1 MRSIAYL
8 LFSGWLFFGP
18 AGSFAQENIQGLV
31 KAAGCFIPMPEGV
44 VVAIG
49 RFSGAI
55 HLPIG
60 SHEPGESARET
71 AARETREE
79 TGLDVTVGPL
89 LKTFEN
95 NTVLLFL
102 CKPKTPVSD
111 YSKLSPVDGRE
122 IAEVLVLDPVT
133 MLNHDGRKITNA
145 WRFPDDRRLLIKL
158 FDKYG
163 RQN

>member
-1 MRSIAYL
+1 MRSIACL
-8 LFSGWLFFGP
+8 LFGSWLFLGA
-18 AGSFAQENIQGLV
+18 AGSFAQEKIQGFI

-44 VVAIG
+44 VVGIG

-55 HLPIG
+55 HVPIG

-79 TGLDVTVGPL
+79 IGLDVTVGPL
-89 LKTFEN
+89 LKTFEK

-102 CKPKTPVSD
+102 CRPKAPVSD
-111 YSKLSPVDGRE
+111 YSKLSPVDGLE

-133 MLNHDGRKITNA
+133 MRNHDGRKITNA
-145 WRFPDDRRLLIKL
+145 WRFPDDQRLLIEL

-163 RQN
+163 RPN